1 MTLVQV
7 HDGLSRACLLFSL
20 IIGLYGLWR
29 FFRREGVGGNLW
41 GILAAGE
48 LLYAAQGVVGVVLYA
63 LGGRPARTWVHIL
76 YGILLVITLP
86 GAFAYLRG
94 KDTRREALI
103 YGLVGLFLAGVSLRA
118 ISTATVFGP

>member
-29 FFRREGVGGNLW
+29 FFRQEGVGGNLW

-94 KDTRREALI
+94 KDSRREALI
-103 YGLVGLFLAGVSLRA
+103 YGLIGLFLAGVSLRA

>member
-29 FFRREGVGGNLW
+29 FFRQEEVGGNLW

-48 LLYAAQGVVGVVLYA
+48 LLYVAQGVVGVALYS

>member
-1 MTLVQV
+1 
-7 HDGLSRACLLFSL
+7 
-20 IIGLYGLWR
+20 
-29 FFRREGVGGNLW
+29 
-41 GILAAGE
+41 
-48 LLYAAQGVVGVVLYA
+48 VVLYA